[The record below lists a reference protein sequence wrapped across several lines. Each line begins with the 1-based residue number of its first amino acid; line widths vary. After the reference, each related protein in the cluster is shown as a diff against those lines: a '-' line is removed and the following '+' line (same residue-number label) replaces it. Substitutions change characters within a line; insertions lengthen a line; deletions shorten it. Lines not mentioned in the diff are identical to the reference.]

1 MVSDISEITCNS
13 KIYLEGTPF
22 PTFSI
27 FLTTSLL
34 HILSIYIKT
43 ICQLR
48 DDTSFL
54 CYISR
59 CSVSSSEWST
69 QSITF
74 RITWG
79 FNYKYRFLLP
89 SETLE
94 LKSLLDEAQG
104 TMSLTRTQRLKT
116 IGLVPRHYMFRTDT
130 AYIRLTLESTDYNSC
145 MPSSARPLCWL

>member
-1 MVSDISEITCNS
+1 MVSDISGITCNS
-13 KIYLEGTPF
+13 KIYLKGAPF

-34 HILSIYIKT
+34 HILSVYIKA
-43 ICQLR
+43 ICKLR
-48 DDTSFL
+48 DNASFL

-69 QSITF
+69 QNISF

-79 FNYKYRFLLP
+79 FNYKHRFLLP

-94 LKSLLDEAQG
+94 LKSLVDEA
-104 TMSLTRTQRLKT
+104 
-116 IGLVPRHYMFRTDT
+116 
-130 AYIRLTLESTDYNSC
+130 
-145 MPSSARPLCWL
+145 